1 MRKWI
6 IEEAHNSNWLVECEY
21 DSREEAEDNLKEI
34 EECDKRNGEYKPNR
48 YRIAEIE
55 TENDDMKETI
65 EKYEEEIEAVYA
77 RNRELEEIV
86 YRLRN
91 EVEALKEE
99 RTFLEAVTANSDNEI
114 MKLKSKLYDLMTE
127 KEEQTM
133 AKKKE
138 YRVMFGI
145 IDYTGEVYDESVIAI
160 FYSGHRAFHYKDM
173 CNEQTTEGTVYWI
186 EEK

>member
-21 DSREEAEDNLKEI
+21 DSREEAEYNLKEI

-55 TENDDMKETI
+55 TENDGMNYDEVEETMRRWMAEDEIRDLKEEI
-65 EKYEEEIEAVYA
+65 EKYKEDIEAVYA

-114 MKLKSKLYDLMTE
+114 MKLKAKLYDLMAE
-127 KEEQTM
+127 K
-133 AKKKE
+133 
-138 YRVMFGI
+138 
-145 IDYTGEVYDESVIAI
+145 GEN
-160 FYSGHRAFHYKDM
+160 K
-173 CNEQTTEGTVYWI
+173 
-186 EEK
+186 

>member
-21 DSREEAEDNLKEI
+21 DSREEAEYNLKEI

-55 TENDDMKETI
+55 TESDDMKETI
-65 EKYEEEIEAVYA
+65 EKYEEEIEAVHA
-77 RNRELEEIV
+77 RNRELEEVV

-114 MKLKSKLYDLMTE
+114 MKLKAKLYDLMTE
-127 KEEQTM
+127 K
-133 AKKKE
+133 
-138 YRVMFGI
+138 
-145 IDYTGEVYDESVIAI
+145 GE
-160 FYSGHRAFHYKDM
+160 
-173 CNEQTTEGTVYWI
+173 
-186 EEK
+186 

>member
-21 DSREEAEDNLKEI
+21 DSRAEAEYNLKEI
-34 EECDKRNGEYKPNR
+34 EECDKRNGEFKPNR

-65 EKYEEEIEAVYA
+65 EKYEEEIEAVHA

-114 MKLKSKLYDLMTE
+114 MKLKAKLYDFMTE
-127 KEEQTM
+127 K
-133 AKKKE
+133 
-138 YRVMFGI
+138 
-145 IDYTGEVYDESVIAI
+145 GES
-160 FYSGHRAFHYKDM
+160 K
-173 CNEQTTEGTVYWI
+173 
-186 EEK
+186 